1 MKVSVA
7 SQKARIK
14 LHRYLKELRNQNKE
28 HLLNLSNT
36 VGIIP
41 GSLGNCVC
49 KLRTKKS
56 RNIVKV
62 LLERYE

>member
-28 HLLNLSNT
+28 HFLNLSNT
-36 VGIIP
+36 VDITP
-41 GSLGNCVC
+41 GSLGNCVV
-49 KLRTKKS
+49 
-56 RNIVKV
+56 N
-62 LLERYE
+62 

>member
-14 LHRYLKELRNQNKE
+14 LHRYLKELRNKE

-36 VGIIP
+36 VDIIP
-41 GSLGNCVC
+41 GSLGNCVV
-49 KLRTKKS
+49 
-56 RNIVKV
+56 N
-62 LLERYE
+62 